1 MNIKENILLVYKYTT
16 SVNIYY
22 NEKNSCI
29 MSRFDENLP
38 GCKPRGIFREGS
50 KKGDALSRKA
60 LHQI

>member
-1 MNIKENILLVYKYTT
+1 
-16 SVNIYY
+16 
-22 NEKNSCI
+22 